1 VAFGRSH
8 LGECECG
15 EHDAIP
21 SLVSTVGPTGAAS
34 GEFQVFARATVET
47 CICSAPVLRLR
58 RRPWESLCF
67 LPEHRSIGFA
77 VILVLLDQLARQ
89 CLDG

>member
-1 VAFGRSH
+1 MRVRGARCHPFAGFHGRADRRCFWRISGLRAGNGRDLHLFGPGTS
-8 LGECECG
+8 
-15 EHDAIP
+15 AQAAA
-21 SLVSTVGPTGAAS
+21 VG
-34 GEFQVFARATVET
+34 
-47 CICSAPVLRLR
+47 
-58 RRPWESLCF
+58 SLCF